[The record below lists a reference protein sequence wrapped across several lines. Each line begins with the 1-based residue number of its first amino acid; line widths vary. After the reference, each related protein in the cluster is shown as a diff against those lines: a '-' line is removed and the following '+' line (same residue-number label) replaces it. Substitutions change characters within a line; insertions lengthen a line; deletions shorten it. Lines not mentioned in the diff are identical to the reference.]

1 MAVAALVGV
10 KVGDSVLVG
19 VGLGAGASAPQA
31 LRANRAKSSRA
42 NGASRLR
49 RRVIVC
55 RAGWC
60 KITILEETE
69 ILFLVRVFWKSSR
82 RL

>member
-31 LRANRAKSSRA
+31 L
-42 NGASRLR
+42 
-49 RRVIVC
+49 
-55 RAGWC
+55 
-60 KITILEETE
+60 
-69 ILFLVRVFWKSSR
+69 
-82 RL
+82 